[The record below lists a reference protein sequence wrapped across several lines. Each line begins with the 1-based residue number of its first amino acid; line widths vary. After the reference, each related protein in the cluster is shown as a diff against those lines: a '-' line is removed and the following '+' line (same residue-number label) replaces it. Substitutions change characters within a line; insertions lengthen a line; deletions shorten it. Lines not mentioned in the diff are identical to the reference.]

1 MDHIISVP
9 LGVVV
14 ARERVD
20 SPWQE
25 FAWRPLSVF
34 TAAAPITRWRKL
46 QEGPGFEHY
55 HIATLDLE
63 LHRKE
68 TTGYAVNL
76 VNGEPSIYVVLREG
90 SANGGTELIHAHLV
104 TASPF
109 DVQAYGHNGDEIIGR
124 VAMPETIADL
134 VRAFVSEHHVDD
146 SFVKRQRVPHPRGEI
161 PMFGQEP
168 VNILRDRMHQ
178 TEAVRADATRIH
190 EQPKSRR

>member
-25 FAWRPLSVF
+25 YAWRPLSVF
-34 TAAAPITRWRKL
+34 TAAPPVTRWRKL
-46 QEGPGFEHY
+46 QEGPGFVHY

-76 VNGEPSIYVVLREG
+76 VNGEPSVYVVLREG
-90 SANGGTELIHAHLV
+90 AANGGDDAIHAHLV

-124 VAMPETIADL
+124 VAMPETIVDL
-134 VRAFVSEHHVDD
+134 VRAFISTHHVEDK
-146 SFVKRQRVPHPRGEI
+146 FVKRQRVPHPQAETH
-161 PMFGQEP
+161 MFGQEP
-168 VNILRDRMHQ
+168 VHVLRDRMQ
-178 TEAVRADATRIH
+178 QNEAARAAATSIP
-190 EQPKSRR
+190 EQHKPRR

>member
-1 MDHIISVP
+1 MDPMITVP
-9 LGVVV
+9 LGIVV
-14 ARERVD
+14 ARERVN

-34 TAAAPITRWRKL
+34 TAAQPITRWRKL
-46 QEGPGFEHY
+46 QEGDGFAHF
-55 HIATLDLE
+55 HVATLDLE

-90 SANGGTELIHAHLV
+90 STHGGDEPVHAHLI

-124 VAMPETIADL
+124 VAMPPTVVEL
-134 VRAFVSEHHVDD
+134 VRAFVATHHVEDQ
-146 SFVKRQRVPHPRGEI
+146 FVKRQRVPLPQPEAHV
-161 PMFGQEP
+161 FGQEP
-168 VNILRDRMHQ
+168 VHILRERMNQ
-178 TEAVRADATRIH
+178 SEAARANATRIH
-190 EQPKSRR
+190 EHVKPRR

>member
-25 FAWRPLSVF
+25 YAWRPLSVF
-34 TAAAPITRWRKL
+34 TAAPPITRWRKL
-46 QEGPGFEHY
+46 QEGAGFEHY

-90 SANGGTELIHAHLV
+90 AANGGDEAIHAHLV

-124 VAMPETIADL
+124 VAMPDSVVEL
-134 VRAFVSEHHVDD
+134 VRSFIATHHVEDA
-146 SFVKRQRVPHPRGEI
+146 FVKRQRVPHLQDEAHV
-161 PMFGQEP
+161 FGQEP
-168 VNILRDRMHQ
+168 VHVLRERMHQ
-178 TEAVRADATRIH
+178 TEAARANATRIH
-190 EQPKSRR
+190 EHAKPRR